1 MLIYKIQLNISF
13 IDEYCLTDNVIINS
27 LGTRIRTINDFGF
40 VVLEISPV
48 YPEDSGLY
56 SCRAFNKVGEA
67 VTTCTI
73 KCSGKQKRC
82 FL

>member
-1 MLIYKIQLNISF
+1 MLLHCKKYNTFHL
-13 IDEYCLTDNVIINS
+13 

-40 VVLEISPV
+40 VVLEISPI

-73 KCSGKQKRC
+73 KCSGMP
-82 FL
+82 LH

>member
-1 MLIYKIQLNISF
+1 MFITIAKDDYQLIN
-13 IDEYCLTDNVIINS
+13 NVIIIS

-73 KCSGKQKRC
+73 KCSGKQK
-82 FL
+82 